1 MPGPTNLEKSAPL
14 VFLIPDF
21 AILTGMKKLL
31 IVFLFSITIIPSS
44 WALTEFGLNA
54 GYDKQYFGS
63 DRASSMTS
71 LTYSGSLAFY
81 FWKNIAFELNYS
93 QTEDKTFQKYDED
106 STQDV
111 SITQLNNRV
120 FTKVYGAGFRVSL
133 GGKTSRIVPMISLG
147 YAKQF
152 IEDQTTY
159 VLYDSTDSS
168 TASSTYLNPKKTIES
183 VFGTFILQFK
193 ITQRFTLK
201 ASVKTVFKAFEFS
214 QAKDYLKYLVG
225 FSWYL

>member
-1 MPGPTNLEKSAPL
+1 MNRL
-14 VFLIPDF
+14 VI
-21 AILTGMKKLL
+21 T
-31 IVFLFSITIIPSS
+31 FLFFFTFVPSS
-44 WALTEFGLNA
+44 WGLVEFGMNA
-54 GYDKQYFGS
+54 GYDKQYFGA
-63 DRASSMTS
+63 DRGSSMTS

-93 QTEDKTFQKYDED
+93 QTEDETFQKYNED
-106 STQDV
+106 ITQDV

-120 FTKVYGAGFRVSL
+120 FTKVYGAGFRISL
-133 GGKTSRIVPMISLG
+133 GSKTARIIPMFSMG

-152 IEDQTTY
+152 VEDETTY
-159 VLYDSTDSS
+159 RLFDSTDSS
-168 TASSTYLNPKKTIES
+168 TTNLTYLNPKKTIES